1 MPEPALKPFTPSGPA
16 VTMDETKETFLASIQ
31 PQNQEL
37 DSWREL
43 GPTISKSLRYVKTR
57 PQEAY
62 AVNRPG
68 LKVKW
73 AELKA
78 TLETLHELLPELDSN
93 PKLFGEKFKWV
104 PIKGGIKYSAYYEPT
119 MRASR
124 KKKGPYTQA
133 IYARPPDLSA
143 YLKRHGRYHS
153 RKMIDGPKQVLAGRN
168 LELAWAD
175 PIDVYFL
182 HIQGH
187 GKLVFD
193 DGTTAYLNYAG
204 QNRHDYRASGRLI
217 RKHGFKLYSGDIN
230 EQKQWFRDHPE
241 EMYNIFFDNPS
252 YVFFRYST
260 RGAVGAINQS
270 VDDYLSLAVDRT
282 YLPMGGIIAYA
293 VNSPDPKF
301 GTFPLRGIGFA
312 QDTGG
317 AIKRDRIDIYAGSGE
332 RAEYIASNL
341 DAKGPAWLLLRK

>member
-1 MPEPALKPFTPSGPA
+1 MPEPPVKVFEPKGPA
-16 VTMDETKETFLASIQ
+16 VALDETAETFVANIQ

-37 DSWREL
+37 DSWKEL
-43 GPTISKSLRYVKTR
+43 GPSIRKSLRYVKTR
-57 PQEAY
+57 PQDGH

-68 LKVKW
+68 LKVTW

-78 TLETLHELLPELDSN
+78 TLEALHDLLPELDNN
-93 PKLFGEKFKWV
+93 PRLLAEKFKWV
-104 PIKGGIKYSAYYEPT
+104 PVRGGIKYSAYYEPT
-119 MRASR
+119 IRASR
-124 KKKGPYTQA
+124 TKEGVFTQA
-133 IYARPPDLSA
+133 IYARPPELTA
-143 YLKRHGRYHS
+143 HLKRHGRYYT
-153 RKMIDGPKQVLAGRN
+153 RKQIDGPRQILAGKN

-217 RKHGFKLYSGDIN
+217 RKHGFKLYSGDII
-230 EQKQWFRDHPE
+230 EQKQWFRDHPD
-241 EMYNIFFDNPS
+241 EMHTIFFDNPS

-270 VDDYLSLAVDRT
+270 VDDYLSLAVDRK
-282 YLPMGGIIAYA
+282 YLPLGGIIAYA
-293 VNSPDPKF
+293 VNSPDPDL

-317 AIKRDRIDIYAGSGE
+317 AIKRDRIDLYCGSGT
-332 RAEYIASNL
+332 RAEYISSNL